1 MSHGDDIDLDGKL
14 PLGIA
19 ASDPTPAA
27 AGIAAIEGGVAA
39 TETVSSVAANQAI
52 AEAIAAGTLD
62 PVAAQ
67 ALLLDQVL
75 AEQLPALAAAELD
88 PVRDELLELLTDD
101 PTLTRLL
108 RP

>member
-1 MSHGDDIDLDGKL
+1 MSHGDEIDLDAKL

-27 AGIAAIEGGVAA
+27 AGVTAIEGGVAA
-39 TETVSSVAANQAI
+39 TQTVSSVAANQAI
-52 AEAIAAGTLD
+52 VEAIATGTLD

-75 AEQLPALAAAELD
+75 AEQLPDLAADELD
-88 PVRDELLELLTDD
+88 HVRDELTQLLADD
-101 PTLTRLL
+101 PTLARLL